1 MKQVVGYVMLAVCLV
16 LAYQGYGNVKNT
28 AATEAL
34 ARSMAC
40 QGLEDCLVTRD
51 EPKAFKAN
59 SVTRRYQWVTSLG
72 PVTTTCRRKL
82 WFFGAWGCTPELGGL
97 DQT

>member
-1 MKQVVGYVMLAVCLV
+1 MKQVVGYVMLAICLV

-34 ARSMAC
+34 ARSRAC
-40 QGLEDCLVTRD
+40 EGITDCLLTRD
-51 EPKAFKAN
+51 ELKAYKAN
-59 SVTRRYQWVTSLG
+59 ALTRRYQWVTSVG
-72 PVTTTCRRKL
+72 PVTTTCQRAL
-82 WFFGAWGCTPELGGL
+82 WFFGAWECTSALGAL